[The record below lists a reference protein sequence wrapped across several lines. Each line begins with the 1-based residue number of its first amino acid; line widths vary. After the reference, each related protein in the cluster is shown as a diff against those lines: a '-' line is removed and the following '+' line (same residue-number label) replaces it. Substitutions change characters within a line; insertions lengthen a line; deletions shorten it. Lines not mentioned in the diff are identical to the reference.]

1 MKYFTRILLHAS
13 IFKNKNYGK
22 AAVVPILVGK
32 KYAIG
37 IAQFSSTL
45 L

>member
-1 MKYFTRILLHAS
+1 MDKQ
-13 IFKNKNYGK
+13 
-22 AAVVPILVGK
+22 AVVSILVGK

-45 L
+45 LKYILDKAL